1 MYYLVN
7 DGALVPS
14 TKLLF
19 NKFSPSRFSSSIA
32 DIFLLSP
39 LVCSANVQKVLFF
52 NLIFGNFLFCVINY
66 AI

>member
-52 NLIFGNFLFCVINY
+52 I
-66 AI
+66 